1 MKINEEIFSN
11 KEKAMFA
18 LRQLYA
24 KHGFSMYRM
33 SKFEEFGLYAENM
46 DFLDSGQI
54 ITFTDTD
61 GMLMALKP
69 DVTLS
74 IVKNNRHIGNRI
86 IKLYYNENIY
96 RVSPKTR
103 FFKEIMQVGLECL
116 GAVDDACISE
126 VLLLAAESMKVLS
139 DEAKLDVS
147 NLDILTQLFES
158 CGVLIDLTK
167 HEGGHPRMGCVDV
180 IPFVP
185 IKEATTEECIE
196 LSKRVGERIAEEA
209 DLPVFLYEESAT
221 AKHRQN
227 LAKIRKG
234 QFEGMAEK
242 VKEEKWCPDFGGARI
257 HPTGGVVAVGAR
269 PPLIA
274 FNINLATDNVE
285 IAKNIANIIREVKG
299 GFKCVK
305 AMGLLLED
313 RNVAQVSINMTN
325 FNITPLHRVLELVR
339 REAAR
344 YGVNVIG
351 TEVIGLAPMKAFFD
365 AAEYYLQIED
375 FDPDVQVIEN
385 HLL

>member
-1 MKINEEIFSN
+1 MAKIIESIPNISEGRN
-11 KEKAMFA
+11 KEVIEACVDQIRNTPGCT
-18 LRQLYA
+18 L
-24 KHGFSMYRM
+24 
-33 SKFEEFGLYAENM
+33 
-46 DFLDSGQI
+46 LDYS
-54 ITFTDTD
+54 
-61 GMLMALKP
+61 
-69 DVTLS
+69 
-74 IVKNNRHIGNRI
+74 
-86 IKLYYNENIY
+86 
-96 RVSPKTR
+96 
-103 FFKEIMQVGLECL
+103 
-116 GAVDDACISE
+116 
-126 VLLLAAESMKVLS
+126 S
-139 DEAKLDVS
+139 DETHNRSVITYMGSPEACEEASVKLAKKAV
-147 NLDILTQLFES
+147 E
-158 CGVLIDLTK
+158 LIDLTK

-180 IPFVP
+180 MPFVP
-185 IKEATTEECIE
+185 IKEATTEDCIE
-196 LSKRVGERIAEEA
+196 LSKKVGERIAAEA
-209 DLPVFLYEESAT
+209 DLPVFLYEDSAT
-221 AKHRQN
+221 AKHRKN

-269 PPLIA
+269 TPLIA

-305 AMGLLLED
+305 AMGLLLEE

>member
-1 MKINEEIFSN
+1 MAKIIESVPNISEGRN
-11 KEKAMFA
+11 KEVIEACV
-18 LRQLYA
+18 
-24 KHGFSMYRM
+24 
-33 SKFEEFGLYAENM
+33 
-46 DFLDSGQI
+46 DQI
-54 ITFTDTD
+54 RNTP
-61 GMLMALKP
+61 GC
-69 DVTLS
+69 TLLNYS
-74 IVKNNRHIGNRI
+74 
-86 IKLYYNENIY
+86 
-96 RVSPKTR
+96 
-103 FFKEIMQVGLECL
+103 
-116 GAVDDACISE
+116 
-126 VLLLAAESMKVLS
+126 S
-139 DEAKLDVS
+139 DEDHNRTVITYMGSLEGCEEASVKLAKKAV
-147 NLDILTQLFES
+147 E
-158 CGVLIDLTK
+158 LIDLTK
-167 HEGGHPRMGCVDV
+167 HEGAHPRMGCVDV
-180 IPFVP
+180 MPFIP
-185 IKEATTEECIE
+185 IKEATMEECDE
-196 LSKRVGERIAEEA
+196 LAHRVGKRIAEEA
-209 DLPVFLYEESAT
+209 DLPVFLYEKSAS
-221 AKHRQN
+221 APHRQN

-242 VKEEKWCPDFGGARI
+242 VKEDKWCPDFGGQRI

-305 AMGLLLED
+305 AMGLLLEE

>member
-1 MKINEEIFSN
+1 MAKIIE
-11 KEKAMFA
+11 
-18 LRQLYA
+18 
-24 KHGFSMYRM
+24 
-33 SKFEEFGLYAENM
+33 
-46 DFLDSGQI
+46 
-54 ITFTDTD
+54 
-61 GMLMALKP
+61 
-69 DVTLS
+69 S
-74 IVKNNRHIGNRI
+74 IPN
-86 IKLYYNENIY
+86 
-96 RVSPKTR
+96 
-103 FFKEIMQVGLECL
+103 
-116 GAVDDACISE
+116 ISE
-126 VLLLAAESMKVLS
+126 GRNQEVIEACVYQIRNTPGCTLLDYSS
-139 DEAKLDVS
+139 DETHNRSVITYMGSPEACEEASVKLAKKAV
-147 NLDILTQLFES
+147 E
-158 CGVLIDLTK
+158 LIDLTK

-180 IPFVP
+180 MPFVP
-185 IKEATTEECIE
+185 LKDVTVEECVE
-196 LSKRVGERIAEEA
+196 LSKRVGERIAAEA
-209 DLPVFLYEESAT
+209 DLPVFLYEDSAT

-285 IAKNIANIIREVKG
+285 IAKKIANIIREVKG

-305 AMGLLLED
+305 AMGLLLEE

-325 FNITPLHRVLELVR
+325 YSITPLHRVLELVR

-351 TEVIGLAPMKAFFD
+351 TEVIGLAPMRAFLD

-375 FDPDVQVIEN
+375 FDPDNQVIEN

>member
-1 MKINEEIFSN
+1 MAKIIESIPNISEGRN
-11 KEKAMFA
+11 KEVIEACVDQIRNTPGCT
-18 LRQLYA
+18 L
-24 KHGFSMYRM
+24 
-33 SKFEEFGLYAENM
+33 
-46 DFLDSGQI
+46 LDYS
-54 ITFTDTD
+54 
-61 GMLMALKP
+61 
-69 DVTLS
+69 
-74 IVKNNRHIGNRI
+74 
-86 IKLYYNENIY
+86 
-96 RVSPKTR
+96 
-103 FFKEIMQVGLECL
+103 
-116 GAVDDACISE
+116 
-126 VLLLAAESMKVLS
+126 S
-139 DEAKLDVS
+139 DETHNRSVITYMGSPEACEEASVKLAKKAV
-147 NLDILTQLFES
+147 E
-158 CGVLIDLTK
+158 LIDLTK
-167 HEGGHPRMGCVDV
+167 HEGGHPRRGCVDV
-180 IPFVP
+180 MPFVP
-185 IKEATTEECIE
+185 LKDVTVEECVE
-196 LSKRVGERIAEEA
+196 LSKKVGERIAAEA
-209 DLPVFLYEESAT
+209 DLPVFLYEDSAT

-305 AMGLLLED
+305 AMGLLLEE

-325 FNITPLHRVLELVR
+325 YSITPLHRVLELVR

-351 TEVIGLAPMKAFFD
+351 TEVIGLAPMRAFLD

-375 FDPDVQVIEN
+375 FDPDNQVIEN